1 MSQENRGKRPRRNT
15 RRKSSGAGHAQ
26 SGSQS
31 GNQSGGDSNT
41 LHMGGSSRYYQ
52 QGKGS
57 SKRGNRDQRM
67 PARGFWLYGQHASI
81 EAVLNA
87 KRRIH
92 RIVTTENGLE
102 TLRSALDEAAGKG
115 LGRPQP
121 EVLKNSAFA
130 ETITDAPGHNG
141 IAIDV
146 APLMQPDLPTV
157 IEALPANAP
166 ACLIVLDQVTDPHNI
181 GAIIRSAA
189 AFGAVAVV
197 AQDRNAPDETAVM
210 TKIASG
216 GSEHVPY
223 VKVTNISRTL
233 AWLEEHDFIA
243 YALDERGDSIL
254 GDTKFTQRA
263 ALVMGAEGSGLRRLV
278 AERCHH
284 TISLPTLPPILSL
297 NVSNAAAVTLYEWS
311 RATAQQAEG

>member
-15 RRKSSGAGHAQ
+15 RRKSSGSGHAQ
-26 SGSQS
+26 SGGQS
-31 GNQSGGDSNT
+31 GSDSNT
-41 LHMGGSSRYYQ
+41 LHAGSSGRHYQ

-81 EAVLNA
+81 EAVLNT

-92 RIVTTENGLE
+92 RIVTTENGLA
-102 TLRSALDEAAGKG
+102 TLRSALDEAARNS

-157 IEALPANAP
+157 IEALPADAP

-197 AQDRNAPDETAVM
+197 AQDRNAPDENAVM
-210 TKIASG
+210 AKIASG

-254 GDTKFTQRA
+254 GDTKFTRRA

-311 RATAQQAEG
+311 RAAAQQAEG